1 MSTAAVLLFGTK
13 PQKFFPRT
21 RIRFIRYEGVEEK
34 FGTEMNV
41 IKDVIFK
48 GTIFKDDKGCYH
60 LS

>member
-1 MSTAAVLLFGTK
+1 MSTAAVLLFGK
-13 PQKFFPRT
+13 EPQKFFPRA

-41 IKDVIFK
+41 IKDCYIQ
-48 GTIFKDDKGCYH
+48 GYHFKDDKGCYR